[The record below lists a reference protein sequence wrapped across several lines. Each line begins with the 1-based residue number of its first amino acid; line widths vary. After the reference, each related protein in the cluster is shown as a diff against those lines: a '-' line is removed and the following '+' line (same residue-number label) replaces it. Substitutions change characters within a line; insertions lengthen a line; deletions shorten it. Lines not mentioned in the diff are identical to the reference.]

1 MSTEGG
7 LDFLPVN
14 DVGQFHQRVLGVEHL
29 AQGLSEQFVRL
40 SYRLLRTHSNPANI
54 CKKLAL
60 LSQNL
65 ANMDSTNYPEP
76 LMSTEFTEL
85 ISEY

>member
-1 MSTEGG
+1 
-7 LDFLPVN
+7 
-14 DVGQFHQRVLGVEHL
+14 VLGVEHL

-40 SYRLLRTHSNPANI
+40 SYRLLRTHSNPAHI

-65 ANMDSTNYPEP
+65 ANMGSTSNPETH
-76 LMSTEFTEL
+76 MNTEFTKL